1 MSEITGVDTH
11 TPSNKFSM
19 ACLFFIMCVKLSD
32 VLSFVWFLFF
42 PKLWTFLNHVNKKY
56 CFIYI
61 DEMLAELPLY
71 A

>member
-1 MSEITGVDTH
+1 
-11 TPSNKFSM
+11 M